1 MLQDLKIKNIGKIGH
16 KTKYLEF
23 VVMYTSLMILV
34 FYDAAKGYAHII
46 MSWTVIFILFTRISV
61 LFARQNAILR
71 LLKSAPLSDVS
82 AKRVPKEL
90 EEK

>member
-1 MLQDLKIKNIGKIGH
+1 MLQDLKIKSIGKIGH

-34 FYDAAKGYAHII
+34 FYDGAKGYSNII

-61 LFARQNAILR
+61 LFARQSAILR
-71 LLKSAPLSDVS
+71 VLKSVPLAEISS
-82 AKRVPKEL
+82 TREPKKL
-90 EEK
+90 QEK